1 LNTAKTQYRK
11 FVTNVSRTGIARS
24 QSQFPHSQTHEC
36 GNWARGRDPIPF
48 LGIHKWTFPCN
59 EHNILP
65 KVTGSCLAAEAVGP
79 DTGSAVDR
87 DDADGGGVGG
97 GGGGGGGCCGQP
109 VEEVLGLPA
118 RARLQ
123 S

>member
-1 LNTAKTQYRK
+1 MNCTEY
-11 FVTNVSRTGIARS
+11 V
-24 QSQFPHSQTHEC
+24 
-36 GNWARGRDPIPF
+36 
-48 LGIHKWTFPCN
+48 LGS
-59 EHNILP
+59 P
-65 KVTGSCLAAEAVGP
+65 KVTSRCLAAEAVGP
-79 DTGSAVDR
+79 DTGSAVDG

-97 GGGGGGGCCGQP
+97 GGGGGGGRGGQP